1 MPVTTAPRECTD
13 TKVRQLL
20 RSIERDYEA
29 ELAPEGI
36 QVTQYSL
43 LARLMALG
51 PQRPTDFAKLTR
63 MQLSTL
69 SRNLRPL
76 QSAGWL
82 KVQPG
87 EDGRSRLISVTPQ
100 GRAKMLQVRERW
112 ASAQAKLAS
121 KAGSSRLAALH
132 RLIDEILASLEL
144 HRN

>member
-1 MPVTTAPRECTD
+1 
-13 TKVRQLL
+13 
-20 RSIERDYEA
+20 
-29 ELAPEGI
+29 
-36 QVTQYSL
+36 
-43 LARLMALG
+43 MALG

-132 RLIDEILASLEL
+132 RLIDEILESLEL

>member
-1 MPVTTAPRECTD
+1 MPVTAASRECTD
-13 TKVRQLL
+13 TKLRQLL
-20 RSIERDYEA
+20 RSIGRDYEA

-100 GRAKMLQVRERW
+100 GQAKMLQVRERW

-132 RLIDEILASLEL
+132 RLIDEILESLEL

>member
-1 MPVTTAPRECTD
+1 MPVTTASRECTD
-13 TKVRQLL
+13 TKLRQLL
-20 RSIERDYEA
+20 RSIGRDYEA

-112 ASAQAKLAS
+112 ASAQEKLAS

-132 RLIDEILASLEL
+132 RLIDEILESLEL